1 MRREAVP
8 VNEQL
13 DTLLRKQIETNR
25 NILSSLFKTVILCG
39 RNNIALRGHRD
50 DGATTSNTKGNFKSL
65 LHFRVDSGDETLHQH
80 LSNAPQNATYTVGIK
95 SFVTP
100 ACMYMKHNYTHSSCT
115 PLKSTHDYTKHCTNL
130 TKDNFNY
137 TKL

>member
-1 MRREAVP
+1 MKFRSSYVSP
-8 VNEQL
+8 CLIDLCSHFDSL
-13 DTLLRKQIETNR
+13 DHVAGDYEVKI
-25 NILSSLFKTVILCG
+25 
-39 RNNIALRGHRD
+39 D
-50 DGATTSNTKGNFKSL
+50 
-65 LHFRVDSGDETLHQH
+65 HFV
-80 LSNAPQNATYTVGIK
+80 TVGIK

-100 ACMYMKHNYTHSSCT
+100 ACVYTKHNYTHSSCT